1 MKTVLIVDDEPAFRK
16 ALAASLKV
24 RGYNTLEAEDGIVGL
39 DFAAK
44 YRPDVILSDVHMDN
58 MNGFMMV
65 ENLQQEPMTARI
77 PVIMMTAQAQGA
89 GAWQSEANITYL
101 DKGFSTQQ
109 LIAAIE
115 GVLKK

>member
-16 ALAASLKV
+16 AISASLKA
-24 RGYNTLEAEDGIVGL
+24 RGYNTLEAEDGIMGL
-39 DFAAK
+39 DIAAK
-44 YRPDVILSDVHMDN
+44 HRPDIILSDVNMDN

-65 ENLQQEPMTARI
+65 ENLQQEPLTARI
-77 PVIMMTAQAQGA
+77 PVIMMTGQAQGA

-101 DKGFSTQQ
+101 EKGFSIPE
-109 LIAAIE
+109 LIIAIE

>member
-1 MKTVLIVDDEPAFRK
+1 MKTVLIVDDEPAYRK
-16 ALAASLKV
+16 GIAASLKA

-44 YRPDVILSDVHMDN
+44 YRPDIILSDVNMDN

-65 ENLQQEPMTARI
+65 ESLQQEPMTARI

-115 GVLKK
+115 EVLKK

>member
-24 RGYNTLEAEDGIVGL
+24 RGYNTLEAEDGMVGL

-44 YRPDVILSDVHMDN
+44 YRPDVILSDVNMDN

-65 ENLQQEPMTARI
+65 EELMAEPLTAHI
-77 PVIMMTAQAQGA
+77 PVIMMTGAAQEA

-109 LIAAIE
+109 LISSIE
-115 GVLKK
+115 SVTKK

>member
-24 RGYNTLEAEDGIVGL
+24 RGYDTLEAEDGMMGL
-39 DFAAK
+39 DLAAR
-44 YRPDVILSDVHMDN
+44 YRPDVILSDINMDN

-65 ENLQQEPMTARI
+65 QELMAEPMTARI
-77 PVIMMTAQAQGA
+77 PVILMTGAAQDA
-89 GAWQSEANITYL
+89 GAWQAEANITYL

-109 LIAAIE
+109 LISVIE
-115 GVLKK
+115 SVTKK

>member
-24 RGYNTLEAEDGIVGL
+24 RGYNTLEAEDGMVGL

-44 YRPDVILSDVHMDN
+44 YRPDVILSDVNMDN

-65 ENLQQEPMTARI
+65 EGLLSEPLTAKI
-77 PVIMMTAQAQGA
+77 PVIMMTGAAQGA
-89 GAWQSEANITYL
+89 GAWQAEANITYL

-109 LIAAIE
+109 LISAIE
-115 GVLKK
+115 SVTKK